1 MLERKALV
9 IDDDAGIRLM
19 LKRILSRHGFR
30 VDVARDGGEAIEKLS
45 ADDFVVIILD
55 LLMPRFTGQK
65 VIEHLS
71 HKDPDGLRRTIVITA
86 FGRHILEQVSPP
98 VEHFLEKP
106 FDINHLLREVAACL
120 PPLQNEN
127 TTAAI

>member
-45 ADDFVVIILD
+45 AGDFDVIILD
-55 LLMPRFTGQK
+55 LMMPRFTGQK

-86 FGRHILEQVSPP
+86 FGHHVLEQVCPP
-98 VEHFLEKP
+98 VEHYLEKP
-106 FDINHLLREVAACL
+106 FDLNHLLREVADCV

-127 TTAAI
+127 TTVSA

>member
-19 LKRILSRHGFR
+19 LTRILSRHSVQ
-30 VDVARDGGEAIEKLS
+30 VDVARDGGEAIEKLN
-45 ADDFVVIILD
+45 AGDYAVIILD
-55 LLMPRFTGQK
+55 LLMPRFDGQK

-71 HKDPDGLRRTIVITA
+71 QKHPERLHRTIVITA
-86 FGRHILEQVSPP
+86 FGHHVLEQVCPP
-98 VEHFLEKP
+98 VERFLEKP
-106 FDINHLLREVAACL
+106 FDINHLLREVTACA

-127 TTAAI
+127 TSISA